1 MTTRKRRISWLA
13 LSLAL
18 LLATTAG
25 SAAQS
30 SNDVTFTTT
39 LSKEGKEMSWVSP
52 KLVSKSDNSLS
63 VSVASWE
70 NTCRPKTKIV
80 CLDDDPAY
88 KNCVID
94 YSRTYSTPY
103 PNHPSQGF
111 GKGGPGYGVIMNRI
125 ITASGGFASYQLDP
139 ATRCLISTVVV
150 CSQITNTGGS
160 YEGYDEIYAKCPTLQ
175 PWKKTEPVGPFTLAP
190 GGYVNL
196 AVFDPQAGSTNGIPG
211 TATVTG
217 WGFTITSQTPASAPL
232 QAGMFQNDPNTSGV
246 NGPHFYAKNALDNDL
261 SIRAVEVSQGIQNES
276 NQMPLVAER
285 RTLVRAYL
293 SALKNV
299 GGVQAVLHGY
309 RNSAEL
315 PGSPLAAELDIQ
327 GQASGG
333 TRTNINDSFLFDLP
347 PSWTLE
353 GALTLDVELD
363 PNHLIPEINEN
374 NNSFSTLVVFNPR
387 KAIKVTSVPLHL
399 HPDGNSNLSP
409 LIYTDSNPSFW
420 PILGDLL
427 RFHPVSSLLY
437 WDCDVDVQEPAF
449 HDLFGREWDLRGRVA
464 QALLLTRVS
473 LVRALSSCG
482 DPDTH
487 WVGLVDPGISTNI
500 DSGSTLGIAVP
511 FGRASWVKMQS
522 DVGPDWSINGGATL
536 AHELGHNQG
545 LFHVNCD
552 GTEGFPVT
560 PFYPHPYPNC
570 RLAVGADG
578 YYGFDVYHDVWGL
591 PDPTVISN
599 DPADPAGYGHVAFPL
614 MGYKDPNWIDPF
626 HYCRLLL
633 SNGIFCNPLL
643 MAKAFPDSLKAGVF
657 ASLSGFGAADPPP
670 LVQVDSPTPRFPIP
684 QGYLSSP
691 YVMVSGAFE
700 ASTGIVSELDVRQ
713 TLSPTANA
721 LQTRVNEPQATD
733 EPTGPDGTLD
743 LVQLIKGNVYDVHSF
758 PLDGLDNLNG
768 IYSFVEVVAIL
779 PGVDEIQLQ
788 RNGRLVARKLAS
800 AHPPSVQIVLPN
812 KGGELLP
819 GAQVSWAALDLD
831 GDPLT
836 YDVFYSTDDGST
848 WRLLS
853 MGLTARSYQLP
864 ARLPGS
870 NSVRLRVAA
879 NDGFWTTTDDT
890 DASFRVAPSPP
901 RAIILHPDG
910 SFARFGST
918 VHLTG
923 IATDLE
929 QGPITDPTRFTW
941 TSDRDGSLG
950 TGPEITTRTL
960 SVGVHRILLKVT
972 DDTGLTGGASILL
985 YVGIDP
991 KQTVWTSWLNA
1002 DLPSGVGDFE
1012 TLSYF
1017 AQKGLTCPHPLAI
1030 DCRTVDGTDFVAA
1043 GQVYSC
1049 TPAQGGVCLNSQ
1061 QPPDQDCK
1069 DYEVRF
1075 LCLNPNTNI

>member
-13 LSLAL
+13 ISLAL
-18 LLATTAG
+18 LLATAAG

-30 SNDVTFTTT
+30 SNDVTFTAT
-39 LSKEGKEMSWVSP
+39 LSKEGKEMSTAVTTGQALRDGFSPLRLNGNHTTCVS
-52 KLVSKSDNSLS
+52 
-63 VSVASWE
+63 E
-70 NTCRPKTKIV
+70 NRQV
-80 CLDDDPAY
+80 CLPAQ
-88 KNCVID
+88 CSID
-94 YSRTYSTPY
+94 YGQSYST
-103 PNHPSQGF
+103 NNTHANLGF
-111 GKGGPGYGVIMNRI
+111 GKGGPGYGVVINNL
-125 ITASGGFASYQLDP
+125 ITNGGGASYSLDP
-139 ATRCLISTVVV
+139 GSKCLRVSVTV
-150 CSQITNTGGS
+150 CSKLFVTGAS
-160 YEGYDEIYAKCPTLQ
+160 YDGYHEIYGKCPTLQ
-175 PWKKTEPVGPFTLAP
+175 PWKKTEAVGPFTLAP
-190 GGYVNL
+190 GGYMNL
-196 AVFDPQAGSTNGIPG
+196 AVFDPPAGSPSGIPG

-246 NGPHFYAKNALDNDL
+246 NGAHFWAKNALDNDL
-261 SIRAVEVSQGIQNES
+261 SIRAVEVTQGIQNEN

-285 RTLVRAYL
+285 RTLARAYL
-293 SALKNV
+293 SSVLNV
-299 GGVQAVLHGY
+299 GGAQGTLHGY
-309 RNSAEL
+309 RNGIEL
-315 PGSPLAAELDIQ
+315 PGSPLAAATDIQ
-327 GQASGG
+327 GQTNGG
-333 TRTNINDSFLFDLP
+333 DRVNLNDSFLFDLP
-347 PSWTLE
+347 PAWTLE
-353 GALTLDVELD
+353 GGLTLDAEVD
-363 PNHLIPEINEN
+363 PNHLIHETNEN
-374 NNSFSTLVVFNPR
+374 NNSFQTLVVFNPR

-399 HPDGNSNLSP
+399 HPDGNSNLPP
-409 LIYTDSNPSFW
+409 LIYTDTQTSFW

-437 WDCDVDVQEPAF
+437 WDCDVDVQKPAF
-449 HDLFGREWDLRGRVA
+449 HDLFGREWDLRSGFD

-482 DPDTH
+482 DSDMH
-487 WVGLVDPGISTNI
+487 WVGLVDPGISTHTS
-500 DSGSTLGIAVP
+500 SGSTLGIAVP

-522 DVGPDWSINGGATL
+522 DVGPDWSIDGGATL

-545 LFHVNCD
+545 LFHVSCD
-552 GTEGFPVT
+552 GSEGFPLT
-560 PFYPHPYPNC
+560 SLYPHPYPAC
-570 RLAVGADG
+570 RLAVGKDG
-578 YYGFDVYHDVWGL
+578 FYGIDVYHDLWGL

-614 MGYKDPNWIDPF
+614 MGYRDPNWIDPF
-626 HYCRLLL
+626 DYCLLLL
-633 SNGIFCNPLL
+633 SNGILCDPLV
-643 MAKAFPDSLKAGVF
+643 MAKAFPESRKAGVF
-657 ASLSGFGAADPPP
+657 ASLSGFGAADPPTTP
-670 LVQVDSPTPRFPIP
+670 ILPRPPQPHFVPYRPTLI
-684 QGYLSSP
+684 
-691 YVMVSGAFE
+691 VSGAFE
-700 ASTGIVSELDVRQ
+700 ASTNTAAELEVRQ
-713 TLSPTANA
+713 TSTPTDNA
-721 LQTRVNEPQATD
+721 LQTQVNASQPAD
-733 EPTGPDGTLD
+733 GPTGPDGTLD
-743 LVQLIKGNVYDVHSF
+743 LVQLVKGTVYDVHSF

-768 IYSFVEVVAIL
+768 IYSFVEVVATS
-779 PGVDEIQLQ
+779 PGVDEIRLQ

-836 YDVFYSTDDGST
+836 YDVSYSTDDGYT

-941 TSDRDGSLG
+941 TSDRDGALG

-991 KQTVWTSWLNA
+991 KQTAWTSWLNA

-1049 TPAQGGVCLNSQ
+1049 TPAQGGVCINSQ
-1061 QPPDQDCK
+1061 QPPGQDCR